1 MGSRFLRVLLG
12 MSSGF
17 FLFTATRRSLARRA
31 SAVSRIQCHSHI
43 FVQYWRKIVDLQP
56 STEVILGY
64 FVAIGRAMR
73 LPVLAR
79 GPIFGLNLRS
89 QRACSV
95 SGST

>member
-1 MGSRFLRVLLG
+1 MGCRFLRVLLG

-43 FVQYWRKIVDLQP
+43 FVPYWRRIVDLPP

-64 FVAIGRAMR
+64 CVAIGRALR

-79 GPIFGLNLRS
+79 GPIFGLHLRS

-95 SGST
+95 SAST